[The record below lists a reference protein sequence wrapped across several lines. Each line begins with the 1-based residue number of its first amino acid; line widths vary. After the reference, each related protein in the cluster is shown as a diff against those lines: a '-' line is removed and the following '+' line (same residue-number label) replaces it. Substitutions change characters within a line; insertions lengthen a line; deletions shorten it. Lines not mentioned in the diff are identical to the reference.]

1 MDNAGYL
8 ARTSDHGYETCVE
21 HLSMVSC
28 FAGSFASRLGYLEEG
43 LIAGLL
49 HDAGKYSDAFQK
61 RIRDPEN
68 TSTVDHSTL
77 GAILASNLGYFEA
90 AFAIAGH
97 HAGLPDGGNCGDVSS
112 PTFSSR
118 IRQENQ
124 QEEVHKVS
132 PILCK
137 EILFEN
143 INSSGCAGSKL
154 SDYSRMMITRMIFSC
169 LVDADRLDAEYFT
182 SSNGLR
188 REFKFLEYVHQE
200 LERRWTPQAL
210 PITLQEVEAVSKS
223 LTAKMIKDKA
233 GEIDSLVV
241 KMRKIND
248 QLLGRGGKSQL
259 DKLRCD
265 ILKQCISK
273 GRNADYG
280 KGVYTLTAPTGSGKT
295 NSSITFALEH
305 AKTNNLE
312 RVIYVIPYTSIIDQ
326 TAAKLEEYFDDQIDN
341 DNPVV
346 LPHYSEASYQMEE
359 KSDLTQDNLRRRFAA
374 ENWNVPI
381 VVTTAVQFFESLYSS
396 KASKCRKLHNLTNS
410 VIIFDEAQT
419 LPIPYLIP
427 CVEAISELVKD
438 FDATA
443 ILCTATQ
450 PTLLPCFRDTFSDE
464 KLEIPELIDISDDDR
479 KLFDRTTISYK
490 GKMSAENVAEE
501 LKGLEQALCIV
512 NTRKS
517 AQEIYDII
525 KNDSELEGT
534 FCLTTLQC
542 AFDRLDILRC
552 IRKRLSE
559 GKECKV
565 IATSLIEAGVDIDF
579 PVVYREETGIDSV
592 FQAAGRCNR
601 EGKRDKAKSPVY
613 IFSLKG
619 QSSNALQQIRQNIDA
634 TEVSTDRY
642 QNFSF
647 SAVQKYFN
655 YFFSLKGETAL
666 DSKNIMLMHKDGSQ
680 GCLLPFRKIDEKFKI
695 IDSDAVTVYIPLDDT
710 AKSLCKRLK
719 SGEFSK
725 GIFRKLGRYSVN
737 VWPKHLEELS
747 SLGKVTS
754 IDDDRKSFIL
764 DDLSVYSREYGLQ
777 IKPATGEPIFV

>member
-28 FAGSFASRLGYLEEG
+28 FAGSFASRFGYLEEG

-77 GAILASNLGYFEA
+77 GAVLAFRMRHIPS
-90 AFAIAGH
+90 AFSIAGH
-97 HAGLPDGGNCGDVSS
+97 HSGLPNGGNRWSLDPSTLRGRIEKIERESS
-112 PTFSSR
+112 KDKDIERLLS
-118 IRQENQ
+118 
-124 QEEVHKVS
+124 
-132 PILCK
+132 
-137 EILFEN
+137 EINFEDKMGLKQVLN
-143 INSSGCAGSKL
+143 K
-154 SDYSRMMITRMIFSC
+154 YSEMMITRMIFSC

-182 SSNGLR
+182 SSNSLR
-188 REFKFLEYVHQE
+188 REFEFLEYVHQE
-200 LERRWTPQAL
+200 LKRRWTPQTL
-210 PITLQEVEAVSKS
+210 PITLQEVETVSKS
-223 LTAKMIKDKA
+223 LTAKMIKNKA
-233 GEIDSLVV
+233 GEIDSLVT

-248 QLLGRGGKSQL
+248 QLLDRSGKSQL

-359 KSDLTQDNLRRRFAA
+359 ESDLTQDNLRRRFAA

-450 PTLLPCFRDTFSDE
+450 PTLLPCFRDAFSDE

-613 IFSLKG
+613 IFSLEG
-619 QSSNALQQIRQNIDA
+619 QKRALEQISQNIMA
-634 TEVSTDRY
+634 TKAATGQYRD
-642 QNFSF
+642 FSF
-647 SAVQKYFN
+647 STVQRYFN
-655 YFFSLKGETAL
+655 YFLNFKGLPAL
-666 DSKNIMLMHKDGSQ
+666 DSKKIMSMHENGING
-680 GCLLPFRKIDEKFKI
+680 GCLRPFRKIDEEFKI
-695 IDSDAVTVYIPLDDT
+695 IDSDAVTVYMPLDDT

-754 IDDDRKSFIL
+754 IGNDRKSFIL